1 MYNLFFSSGG
11 DARVHAHLSVSHRSR
26 SQREFRREEWEV
38 TSVSGSEEREQG
50 GGGVTAGRAGRPH
63 AALHHRS
70 VVWSIHSPY
79 RHKPKF
85 NFCRPRTKYDGKLCF
100 YRCPS
105 VNKGVPPGLWS
116 LVLSGDPPARIGVP
130 LARIGVPP
138 G

>member
-1 MYNLFFSSGG
+1 MNFGGKSGEAASVSSG
-11 DARVHAHLSVSHRSR
+11 
-26 SQREFRREEWEV
+26 
-38 TSVSGSEEREQG
+38 EEREQG
-50 GGGVTAGRAGRPH
+50 GGGAAAGGAGRFH

-70 VVWSIHSPY
+70 VVWSIHSPN

-100 YRCPS
+100 YRCLS

-116 LVLSGDPPARIGVP
+116 LVLSGDPLARIGVP